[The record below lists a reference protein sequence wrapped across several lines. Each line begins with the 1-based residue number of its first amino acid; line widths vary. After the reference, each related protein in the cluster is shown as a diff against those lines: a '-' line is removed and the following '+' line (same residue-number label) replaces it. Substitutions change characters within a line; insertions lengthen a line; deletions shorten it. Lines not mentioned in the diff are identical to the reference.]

1 MNKLIKPIVFLAIL
15 FIVIALTTGCLGN
28 VDKATGG
35 GWFID
40 ETTGNKCTFG
50 FNAQLKDNQGAEN
63 NEKIY
68 TGQFQFKDHGTG
80 QKIHL
85 EEMMGLLSSA
95 DNTTAMFGG
104 TDKDGKNV
112 LVIVID
118 WGEPGVDAGDYIQ
131 IYYDFDES
139 DDLPEPSWAG
149 VLEGGNIQ
157 TRPEL

>member
-1 MNKLIKPIVFLAIL
+1 MKKLIRPIFCLAIL
-15 FIVIALTTGCLGN
+15 LVAIALTTGCVGN

-40 ETTGNKCTFG
+40 ETTWNKCTFG
-50 FNAQLKDNQGAEN
+50 FNAQLKDNQGAVE

-68 TGQFQFKDHGTG
+68 TGQFQFKDCGTG

-85 EEMMGLLSSA
+85 EEMMGLLSST
-95 DNTTAMFGG
+95 DNTTAMFWG

-118 WGEPGVDAGDYIQ
+118 LGEPGVDPGDYIA
-131 IYYDFDES
+131 IWYGTFDPLS
-139 DDLPEPSWAG
+139 KPPDWSG
-149 VLEGGNIQ
+149 TLEGGNIQ